1 MASIFDLMFA
11 ISEERIDLYY
21 HRDTNVFDYR
31 PLSLIEIKNIHTRMN
46 EKLTIGYK
54 DPNNVRF
61 LSFEEINHKE
71 IMKDFIKSGI
81 VYEKD
86 IRKKLFDALRYSKFV
101 TQFIDRLKE
110 FDLYD
115 DFLDYSND
123 YYKVLFEDWKI
134 ANDVKLC

>member
-1 MASIFDLMFA
+1 
-11 ISEERIDLYY
+11 
-21 HRDTNVFDYR
+21 
-31 PLSLIEIKNIHTRMN
+31 MN

-54 DPNNVRF
+54 DTNNVRF